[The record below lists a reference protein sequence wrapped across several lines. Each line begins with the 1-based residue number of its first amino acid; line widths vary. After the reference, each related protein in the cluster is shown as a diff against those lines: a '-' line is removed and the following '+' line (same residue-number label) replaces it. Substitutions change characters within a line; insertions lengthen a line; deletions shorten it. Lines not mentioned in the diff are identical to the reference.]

1 MKQFSLGKKI
11 KNLRLKKGMT
21 QAELAGETITR
32 NMLSQ
37 IENETALPSVGTVL
51 ELAEKLETPA
61 EYFFSEINTP
71 EPFHKLLFIEKIRKA
86 YALGDYG
93 KCIHRLDH
101 LGVSD
106 DETEY
111 LYAKSYFAR
120 ARDFYREGRL
130 SASEECFVK
139 ALFHAKKT
147 VYIDAEFSGAV
158 SRYLQTIQTIRKR
171 EGLTLDLEESESI
184 REFLSEIMYLN
195 ILNGNLPEAISRD
208 FSGPY
213 ADHLLLHRK
222 IEEMPSEEQAKNFM
236 KQLRDILEN
245 LDEKKYAVLQYY
257 ILCDLEALAQ
267 KTGDYKCAY
276 ECSSARLSLSAK
288 MNT

>member
-1 MKQFSLGKKI
+1 MKQLSLGKKI

-37 IENETALPSVGTVL
+37 IENETAQPSVGTVL

-61 EYFFSEINTP
+61 EYFFSEINDP
-71 EPFHKLLFIEKIRKA
+71 EPFYKLLFIEKIRKA
-86 YALGDYG
+86 YASGDYG
-93 KCIHRLDH
+93 KCIHRLER

-111 LYAKSYFAR
+111 LYARSYFGR

-130 SASEECFVK
+130 NASEECFSK
-139 ALFHAKKT
+139 ALSHAEKT
-147 VYIDAEFSGAV
+147 VYIDAEFTGAV
-158 SRYLQTIQTIRKR
+158 SRYLQIIQTVRSR
-171 EGLTLDLEESESI
+171 EEKVVGAEDADGI
-184 REFLSEIMYLN
+184 KEFLSEVMYLN
-195 ILNGNLPEAISRD
+195 LLNGNLPEAFSRD
-208 FSGPY
+208 FEGPY
-213 ADHLLLHRK
+213 ADHLLIHRR
-222 IEEMPSEEQAKNFM
+222 IAEMSSDGCAKDFM
-236 KQLRDILEN
+236 EQLRGILEH
-245 LDEKKYAVLQYY
+245 LDEKKYAVLKYY

-276 ECSSARLSLSAK
+276 ECSSARLALSAK